1 MGGRLDWQATQ
12 LLVSSLYVESMTR
25 RRSTKL
31 RCRTT
36 YVTFVANK
44 LPKTEYIEK
53 KTPEKYSKSLHI
65 ENAVHKTLS
74 HDNDDKTY
82 KRLNG

>member
-1 MGGRLDWQATQ
+1 MGGRLDWQAAQ

-25 RRSTKL
+25 RRSTK
-31 RCRTT
+31 CG
-36 YVTFVANK
+36 AD
-44 LPKTEYIEK
+44 PKQNTLK
-53 KTPEKYSKSLHI
+53 KTPEKCSKSLHI

-82 KRLNG
+82 KKTNEWLIKSRR